1 MKLYVNGKEATEGMQ
16 VQTFRGESAVLIS
29 WHEPGTVSGGN
40 GGRVYICEEGGYE
53 GMYFPSVIGGKFI
66 DESKADGRAIII

>member
-29 WHEPGTVSGGN
+29 WHEPGTVSGGK

-53 GMYFPSVIGGKFI
+53 GMYFPSVIGGKFTH
-66 DESKADGRAIII
+66 ENEADRRETII